1 MKINRKIAD
10 YIKARKQAGKPVFII
25 YGGRRSTKTYSIM
38 QYLILKAYNEHITIL
53 VAGMT
58 IPQLR
63 EGTYQDAKDIIFNE
77 PALMPCFEIHSS
89 PMEVV
94 CKHNGSRI
102 VFSSFDD
109 PQKAKGFSHSILFIN
124 EANLFTYDQYV
135 NIAVNTTGEIFIDF
149 NPVKRFWVHDLYT
162 EEDMLKMTYT
172 DNPFLSRQQLEYF
185 EQLKRQAER
194 PDATQMDIYQYKV
207 QCLGEYCNLDGEIF
221 NKANIRMVSVYPEL
235 HNITIFGDPSALRGA
250 DYFALTLGGL
260 DSNNDLYLLDTYSIN
275 TGTPQMIVD
284 KLYCWEA
291 NYDVKKCYIETNGII
306 GTVFLEQLQK
316 DHRDLHPIYWYSHD
330 SKFDRIVSNYQNLTN
345 HTFILDTPQNNQFL
359 EQVYDF
365 SKKCDHDD
373 NIDSLNS
380 LWTATHWH

>member
-10 YIKARKQAGKPVFII
+10 YIKTRKQAGKQVFII
-25 YGGRRSTKTYSIM
+25 YGGRRSTKTYTIM

-77 PALMPCFEIHSS
+77 PALTPCFEIHSS

-162 EEDMLKMTYT
+162 EEDMLKMTYL
-172 DNPFLSRQQLEYF
+172 DNPFLSR
-185 EQLKRQAER
+185 
-194 PDATQMDIYQYKV
+194 
-207 QCLGEYCNLDGEIF
+207 
-221 NKANIRMVSVYPEL
+221 
-235 HNITIFGDPSALRGA
+235 SACRLSCSKYSNCWRLRN
-250 DYFALTLGGL
+250 GL
-260 DSNNDLYLLDTYSIN
+260 S
-275 TGTPQMIVD
+275 
-284 KLYCWEA
+284 
-291 NYDVKKCYIETNGII
+291 
-306 GTVFLEQLQK
+306 
-316 DHRDLHPIYWYSHD
+316 R
-330 SKFDRIVSNYQNLTN
+330 
-345 HTFILDTPQNNQFL
+345 
-359 EQVYDF
+359 
-365 SKKCDHDD
+365 
-373 NIDSLNS
+373 
-380 LWTATHWH
+380 